1 MSRFKNWNLSW
12 RLKKRNM
19 MLIRM
24 KCLQNFRPKRSNL
37 RKNGPNSSHNSVFLR
52 ILVVLLTNLNK
63 WSRRKTS
70 HRVHH
75 RNLNKQSPGQLERP
89 LNPNRKKPR
98 IKLLLINGKFIPKRV
113 NLSQL
118 QRSQK
123 LKLMM
128 FNTTL
133 MAPTSS
139 RKSRVEEKKHK
150 NLSTVMKS
158 LIQTM
163 IPHLDIQRMA
173 LLCIRSWNVRKPSKV
188 KTVPCRRTVDIFMMT
203 RMLTFIF
210 SSTWKTNTNSSLGS
224 TSKRSKK

>member
-1 MSRFKNWNLSW
+1 MGKFYYTSTFMIISLNVKSAQIASNSKRNLPYKSNKLAFLMSRFKNWNLSW
-12 RLKKRNM
+12 RLKKRNL

-75 RNLNKQSPGQLERP
+75 RNLNQQSPGPRLNPGQLERP

-113 NLSQL
+113 NLS
-118 QRSQK
+118 
-123 LKLMM
+123 
-128 FNTTL
+128 
-133 MAPTSS
+133 
-139 RKSRVEEKKHK
+139 
-150 NLSTVMKS
+150 
-158 LIQTM
+158 
-163 IPHLDIQRMA
+163 
-173 LLCIRSWNVRKPSKV
+173 
-188 KTVPCRRTVDIFMMT
+188 
-203 RMLTFIF
+203 
-210 SSTWKTNTNSSLGS
+210 
-224 TSKRSKK
+224 